1 MKVFKIYMYRNK
13 LNACSRNELYLIMQT
28 TRVINNSKQ
37 LYLAAKDLYPLIN
50 GDEIKAK
57 RYVEVLY
64 HQASAI
70 YEVLYVLDKDL
81 LKKYNGQI
89 SDSLYEK
96 LNDIVSR
103 YRKKSDKRIEVL
115 KDIRNKHGYHIAYD
129 NDYIWKY
136 ITDKPSRYD
145 LKIGI
150 GNSTIE
156 QDLIYT
162 MDNDLFVTYIMDKYS
177 MSEIEVND
185 YIKKCIKEY
194 ADIIIDLFRD
204 ILEELLKDKIYL
216 L

>member
-1 MKVFKIYMYRNK
+1 MYRNE
-13 LNACSRNELYLIMQT
+13 LNSCSKIELYLIMQT

-50 GDEIKAK
+50 GDEIRAK

-64 HQASAI
+64 HQASAL
-70 YEVLYVLDKDL
+70 YEVFYILDKDL
-81 LKKYNGQI
+81 LRRFKGQI
-89 SDSLYEK
+89 SDNLYAK
-96 LNDIVSR
+96 MNDIVVK
-103 YRKKSDKRIEVL
+103 YRKKNDRRIEVL
-115 KDIRNKHGYHIAYD
+115 RDIRNKHGYHIAYD

-136 ITDKPSRYD
+136 ITDKPSRWD

-162 MDNDLFVTYIMDKYS
+162 MDNDLFITYMMDKYS
-177 MSEIEVND
+177 MSDTEVYD
-185 YIKKCIKEY
+185 YIKKCITEY

-204 ILEELLKDKIYL
+204 VLEELLKDKVYTI
-216 L
+216 